1 MEITMKKQLKI
12 FIVVLCMLL
21 LAPGCGSPK
30 EDADRNA
37 TTQKPVEEDANKAFS
52 EKETAVGGEDSARE
66 DENKNKDG
74 KTPQS
79 DTPKNKGDNAQSPD
93 KAEGKSDTLA
103 DSSSSSNAAS
113 NKKAAKKS
121 DGTGK
126 GKTASRHISPK
137 SSSKGSTGAHKSSQ
151 STPAKTDKP
160 EKKTITVTILVDCK
174 TAVEKGDSV
183 AAAISSAGTIFGTR
197 SITLK
202 KDATVYDALK
212 KTGLVIGSSTSGMGV
227 YVYSIQSLAENACGP
242 GSGWLYSVNGKFH
255 QTSCSN
261 YRLKDGDK
269 IQWRYTCNNG
279 KDM

>member
-1 MEITMKKQLKI
+1 MKKQLKI

-37 TTQKPVEEDANKAFS
+37 TTQKPVEEDASKAFA

-74 KTPQS
+74 KNPQS
-79 DTPKNKGDNAQSPD
+79 DTPKNKGDNAQNPD
-93 KAEGKSDTLA
+93 KADGKSDTLT
-103 DSSSSSNAAS
+103 DGSSSSNAAS
-113 NKKAAKKS
+113 NKKAAKKFG
-121 DGTGK
+121 GTGK
-126 GKTASRHISPK
+126 GKTASRHIGQK
-137 SSSKGSTGAHKSSQ
+137 SASQENGSSQSKGSSQ
-151 STPAKTDKP
+151 SAPARKDEP

-183 AAAISSAGTIFGTR
+183 AEAISSAGTIFGTR